1 MSDFKPISNTKIIPV
16 NGNILV
22 KVELQGV
29 SAINLLGNSM
39 PIYKKQIITVAGTS
53 VETIPLNKEVII
65 NNDAGKPINDPNN
78 PKSLSNIKKFYRELD
93 DKGKREFR
101 KNNKTVDSVDYMIV
115 YSHDI
120 MAIIDE

>member
-1 MSDFKPISNTKIIPV
+1 MSDFKPISNTKVIPV

-39 PIYKKQIITVAGTS
+39 PSYKKQIITVAGTS

-78 PKSLSNIKKFYRELD
+78 PKSLANIKKFYRELD

-101 KNNKTVDSVDYMIV
+101 KNNRTVDSVDYMIV